1 MALGTNRRATE
12 IHVVEAGVLAPWAD
26 AMHGLRCSD
35 ESQHSSTYH
44 PWVFRFVVPDVQRK
58 GKVMA
63 NRPKRPC
70 GRPGCPNLVER
81 GYCEAHRKDADRR
94 PSRSARGYNSTWK
107 RVRARFIRRN
117 PLCAECQGLAE
128 EVHHIV
134 SIRERPDLRLVE
146 SNLQSL
152 CKSCHSRVTGRGK

>member
-1 MALGTNRRATE
+1 MGTNRRATE

-81 GYCEAHRKDADRR
+81 GYCPDHGQPEREGATK
-94 PSRSARGYNSTWK
+94 RGYGYKWQ
-107 RVRARFIRRN
+107 RARAGFLRRN
-117 PLCAECQGLAE
+117 PLCRRCGELATVVDHIIPHKGNKGLFWA
-128 EVHHIV
+128 
-134 SIRERPDLRLVE
+134 RTNWQP
-146 SNLQSL
+146 L
-152 CKSCHSRVTGRGK
+152 CKPCHDSKTQTEDR